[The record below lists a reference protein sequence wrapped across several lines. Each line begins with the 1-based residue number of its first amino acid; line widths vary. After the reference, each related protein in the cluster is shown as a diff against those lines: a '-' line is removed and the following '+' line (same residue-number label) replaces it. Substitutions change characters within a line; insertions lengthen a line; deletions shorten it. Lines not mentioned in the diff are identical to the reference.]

1 MRISDWSSDVCSSDL
16 KALLDEVATLAEFSP
31 DWAGVLD
38 ALAEA
43 LHRVQVK
50 QLVPDNDVGAGGVD
64 VEALASALRPEVV
77 QLWYQMALNGRRDL
91 SLAPSPRSGFEMC
104 LLRMLA
110 FRPAEGGAVSA
121 SAPAAQRKT
130 GPAAAREI
138 GRAHV

>member
-16 KALLDEVATLAEFSP
+16 
-31 DWAGVLD
+31 
-38 ALAEA
+38 
-43 LHRVQVK
+43 
-50 QLVPDNDVGAGGVD
+50 NDVGAGGVD

-91 SLAPSPRSGFEMC
+91 SLAPSPSSGFEMC

-121 SAPAAQRKT
+121 SAPAAKRKT
-130 GPAAAREI
+130 RSEERRVGKECVLPCRS
-138 GRAHV
+138 GWSRNHLKN

>member
-1 MRISDWSSDVCSSDL
+1 MLGTVDRTRVGALLSALSAGDG

-64 VEALASALRPEVV
+64 VEALASALRPEVG
-77 QLWYQMALNGRRDL
+77 QLWYQMALNGRRDRKSTRL
-91 SLAPSPRSGFEMC
+91 NSSHQCATRMPS
-104 LLRMLA
+104 
-110 FRPAEGGAVSA
+110 
-121 SAPAAQRKT
+121 
-130 GPAAAREI
+130 
-138 GRAHV
+138 